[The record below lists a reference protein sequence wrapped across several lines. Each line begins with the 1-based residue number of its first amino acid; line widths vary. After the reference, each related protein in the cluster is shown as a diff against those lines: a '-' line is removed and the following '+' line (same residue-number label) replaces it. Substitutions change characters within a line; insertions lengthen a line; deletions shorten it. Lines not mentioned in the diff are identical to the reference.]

1 MNWKEFFSLKRN
13 RIEFILS
20 FLLLA
25 VILFILTNF
34 LNYVESR
41 NGFSFSDPI
50 LSLFE
55 PTDLTWLIFTLI
67 YGSLTAAIVNLIA
80 KPEKLLFT
88 IQLYILMVVVR
99 IISMWLLPL
108 NPPEKI
114 ILLNDPFVEF
124 FRTGKT
130 LTKDLFFSGH
140 TATLF
145 ILFLTVDDRLFKGIF
160 LLSTIIVAIS
170 VLMQHVHYT
179 IDVFA
184 AIFFS
189 YACYQILKSIK
200 LLIDRKSLPA
210 KIL

>member
-1 MNWKEFFSLKRN
+1 MNWKDFLYSHRN
-13 RIEFILS
+13 RIEFIIS
-20 FLLLA
+20 ILLLA
-25 VILFILTNF
+25 VILFTLTNF

-55 PTDLTWLIFTLI
+55 PTDLTWLTFTLI
-67 YGSLTAAIVNLIA
+67 YGSLTVAIVNLIS

-88 IQLYILMVVVR
+88 IQLYTLMVVVR

-108 NPPEKI
+108 NPPEKM

-124 FRTGKT
+124 FGTGKT

-145 ILFLTVDDRLFKGIF
+145 ILFLTADDRLFRGIF
-160 LLSTIIVAIS
+160 FLSTILVALC
-170 VLMQHVHYT
+170 VLMQHVHYS

-184 AIFFS
+184 AIFFT
-189 YACYQILKSIK
+189 YACYQILKSLK
-200 LLIDRKSLPA
+200 NLIHRS
-210 KIL
+210 

>member
-1 MNWKEFFSLKRN
+1 MSWKDFFSSHRN

-20 FLLLA
+20 ILLLA
-25 VILFILTNF
+25 VVLFTLTNF

-41 NGFSFSDPI
+41 NGFSFDDPI

-67 YGSLTAAIVNLIA
+67 YGSLTVAIVNLIS

-88 IQLYILMVVVR
+88 IQLYTLMVVVR

-108 NPPEKI
+108 NPPEKM

-124 FRTGKT
+124 FGTGKT

-145 ILFLTVDDRLFKGIF
+145 ILFLTADDRLLKGIF
-160 LLSTIIVAIS
+160 LLSTILVAIS
-170 VLMQHVHYT
+170 VLMQHVHYS

-184 AIFFS
+184 AIIFT
-189 YACYQILKSIK
+189 YACYQILKYLK
-200 LLIDRKSLPA
+200 VLINRD
-210 KIL
+210 

>member
-1 MNWKEFFSLKRN
+1 MSWKVFFSSNRN
-13 RIEFILS
+13 RIEFIIS
-20 FLLLA
+20 ILLLA
-25 VILFILTNF
+25 VILLTLTNF

-41 NGFSFSDPI
+41 NGFSFDDPV

-55 PTDLTWLIFTLI
+55 PTDLTWLTFTLI
-67 YGSLTAAIVNLIA
+67 YGSLTVAIVNLIS

-88 IQLYILMVVVR
+88 IQLYTLMVVVR

-108 NPPEKI
+108 NPPERM

-124 FRTGKT
+124 FGTGKT

-145 ILFLTVDDRLFKGIF
+145 ILFLTADDRLIRGIF
-160 LLSTIIVAIS
+160 LLSTILVALC
-170 VLMQHVHYT
+170 VLMQHVHYS

-184 AIFFS
+184 AIFFT
-189 YACYQILKSIK
+189 YACYQILKSLK
-200 LLIDRKSLPA
+200 NLIHRN
-210 KIL
+210 

>member
-1 MNWKEFFSLKRN
+1 MSWKDFFSSHRN
-13 RIEFILS
+13 RIEFIIS
-20 FLLLA
+20 ILLLA
-25 VILFILTNF
+25 VILFTLTNF

-41 NGFSFSDPI
+41 NGFSFDDPI

-55 PTDLTWLIFTLI
+55 PNDLTWLIFTLI
-67 YGSLTAAIVNLIA
+67 YGSLIVAILNLIS

-88 IQLYILMVVVR
+88 IQLYTLMVVVR

-108 NPPEKI
+108 NPPEKM

-124 FRTGKT
+124 FGTGKT

-145 ILFLTVDDRLFKGIF
+145 ILFLTADDRLFRGIF
-160 LLSTIIVAIS
+160 LLSTILVAVS
-170 VLMQHVHYT
+170 VLMQNVHYS

-184 AIFFS
+184 AIFFT
-189 YACYQILKSIK
+189 YACYQILKSLK
-200 LLIDRKSLPA
+200 NLIHRN
-210 KIL
+210 

>member
-1 MNWKEFFSLKRN
+1 MNWKDFFSSNRN
-13 RIEFILS
+13 RIEFIFSILV
-20 FLLLA
+20 LA
-25 VILFILTNF
+25 VILFTLTNF

-55 PTDLTWLIFTLI
+55 PTDLTWLTFTLI
-67 YGSLTAAIVNLIA
+67 YGSLTVAIFNLIS

-88 IQLYILMVVVR
+88 IQLYTLMVVVR

-108 NPPEKI
+108 NPPEKM

-124 FRTGKT
+124 FGTGKT

-145 ILFLTVDDRLFKGIF
+145 ILFLTADDRLFRGIF
-160 LLSTIIVAIS
+160 FLSTILVALC
-170 VLMQHVHYT
+170 VLMQHVHYS

-184 AIFFS
+184 AIFFT
-189 YACYQILKSIK
+189 YACYQILKSLK
-200 LLIDRKSLPA
+200 NLIHRN
-210 KIL
+210 